1 MTAVPQEIEHGV
13 WAEPASKHCPSF
25 QTTVELVGRR
35 WSGAIILAAS
45 RGSTRYSDFLAAVPK
60 LSERLLAQRL
70 RELESAQVLAR
81 NVVPTTPV
89 QVRYE
94 LTERGREL
102 AEAVQPLVRWGE
114 RWIAGDDEHI

>member
-1 MTAVPQEIEHGV
+1 MTAVQQEVEHGV
-13 WAEPASKHCPSF
+13 WVEPASRHCPSF
-25 QTTVELVGRR
+25 QATVELVGRR

-45 RGSTRYSDFLAAVPK
+45 HGCTRYSDFLATVPK
-60 LSERLLAQRL
+60 LSERLLSQRL
-70 RELESAQVLAR
+70 RELEAAQLLAR
-81 NVVPTTPV
+81 TVIPTTPV

-114 RWIAGDDEHI
+114 RWIPSDDDHV

>member
-1 MTAVPQEIEHGV
+1 MTAVPQEVEHGV
-13 WAEPASKHCPSF
+13 CVEPAARHCPSF
-25 QTTVELVGRR
+25 QATVELVGRR

-45 RGSTRYSDFLAAVPK
+45 RGSTRYSDFLATVPK
-60 LSERLLAQRL
+60 LSERLLSQRL
-70 RELESAQVLAR
+70 RELESAQLLAR
-81 NVVPTTPV
+81 SVIPTTPV

-114 RWIAGDDEHI
+114 RWIPSDAEHV